1 MSVQVRYRESKSGN
15 KNYYLDIH
23 HKGERWREFLK
34 IKIESR
40 DPSKIEKK
48 RIIEKIRINR
58 ELELLSNETGYIPV
72 HLKTLNFFIFAD
84 DFLKHYRKRDVRM
97 IDSSIKQFKKFV
109 DNPKLNISQIT
120 PSFMEKFK
128 EYLIYDAGLSGET
141 PHNYF
146 SRFKK
151 VLKGAK
157 VKGYFREMPTADI
170 RFKNPNRDDTIKKQV
185 LNIEE
190 LQLLATTLCGNQEV
204 KRAFLFAC
212 YTSLGL
218 AEIRDLKWIDIRN
231 DRLVTYRKKTGHPI
245 NNRLNSTALRI
256 IGERKD
262 KENYI
267 FDVQSISTE
276 GVNKNIR
283 NWTEKADI
291 NKHITFYCARHTFA
305 CLLLMNGA
313 NLKTVADAMGH
324 RSTKSTL
331 KYLNYVQKLQDEA
344 IDNLPTI
351 DI

>member
-128 EYLIYDAGLSGET
+128 EYLIYDAYNEMESSGGDNIDFWDMGLIRVWDKASNNWGDGQIFKV
-141 PHNYF
+141 F
-146 SRFKK
+146 SSLPEGIS
-151 VLKGAK
+151 VGNPSLS
-157 VKGYFREMPTADI
+157 
-170 RFKNPNRDDTIKKQV
+170 KNSP
-185 LNIEE
+185 
-190 LQLLATTLCGNQEV
+190 
-204 KRAFLFAC
+204 LF
-212 YTSLGL
+212 
-218 AEIRDLKWIDIRN
+218 
-231 DRLVTYRKKTGHPI
+231 H
-245 NNRLNSTALRI
+245 
-256 IGERKD
+256 
-262 KENYI
+262 
-267 FDVQSISTE
+267 
-276 GVNKNIR
+276 
-283 NWTEKADI
+283 
-291 NKHITFYCARHTFA
+291 
-305 CLLLMNGA
+305 
-313 NLKTVADAMGH
+313 
-324 RSTKSTL
+324 
-331 KYLNYVQKLQDEA
+331 
-344 IDNLPTI
+344 
-351 DI
+351 